1 MVPVAADRDGR
12 LVMNRPRWTR
22 TILTTRESCGCRKRF
37 GLWHTIYC
45 AGHVFG
51 PLMARK

>member
-1 MVPVAADRDGR
+1 MS
-12 LVMNRPRWTR
+12 RPYWTY
-22 TILTTRESCGCRKRF
+22 TILTTRKPCGCRKRF

-51 PLMARK
+51 PLMGGAS